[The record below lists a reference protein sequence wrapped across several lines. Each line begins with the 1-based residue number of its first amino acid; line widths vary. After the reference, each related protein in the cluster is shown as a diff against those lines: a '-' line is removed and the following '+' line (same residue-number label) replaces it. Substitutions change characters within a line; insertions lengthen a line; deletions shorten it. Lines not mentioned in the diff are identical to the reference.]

1 MGAEAVSGT
10 ALRPGGNEWR
20 PGHPCKH
27 QPGAGPLSIIR
38 LYSYR
43 FRIECTFRELKQ
55 QIGAFCYHFW
65 SKYMPKLSYYQKKGE
80 PTPMERVEGE
90 KPRQKC
96 WKPFVPLRCTWHCPV
111 LQWEFCRAFLSALLG
126 RLVLARS
133 VTRGHLPKEGFRKPP
148 LCTTSEN
155 IFFSAFWR
163 KTRIIHNANNS
174 EATGKVRRTMGFSG
188 FLVVQTFNCQGL

>member
-1 MGAEAVSGT
+1 MNGVQGILASTSLE
-10 ALRPGGNEWR
+10 LD
-20 PGHPCKH
+20 
-27 QPGAGPLSIIR
+27 PLSIIR

-155 IFFSAFWR
+155 IFPPFGA
-163 KTRIIHNANNS
+163 KPELYITRIIQRLQEKS
-174 EATGKVRRTMGFSG
+174 EEQWD
-188 FLVVQTFNCQGL
+188 FLAS